1 VKKGRKMNRK
11 GKIGIVAAIATVL
24 LIAAVGSAS
33 AVTVIDHCSF
43 DANVEGE
50 YYVLG
55 QNLTCSGSEHGIK
68 IKADNIVIDG
78 YNETDG
84 KYYWIDGSITNC
96 DTFWSGV
103 LDKDGHDNVVIKNL
117 EIKNFCMGIWLKGD
131 DSCSGEVLNENYTIE
146 NCIIHDNG
154 IGTGTDMYTDG
165 IKLHCVCDSTITK
178 NEIYNQNGTGAGCEA
193 GGDGIFLKGPKAWGN
208 NITWNNIHNN
218 RKGGIFTKMK
228 PKNNTISYNH
238 VWENG
243 QAGAGEAGGIIL
255 RCKLCRYNLIAYNNA
270 SDNRGGGIFI
280 GGPNN
285 TVRDNNVNDND
296 WYGICLGR
304 SDGSWYNIIENNTI
318 CGNKGI
324 GGGTYTHSGI
334 HIVEGAHDN
343 KLYNNTI
350 CDNSQYDVYNK
361 DSSTTGDWNTCSMC
375 FNYNDT
381 SATGCCLYKCSGT
394 GPDLVVIDLHE
405 TWVVEGSSYNVTF
418 TVKNI
423 GGENATTVSNTSVR
437 IVNNTGVE
445 VHNQKYQTPALN
457 AIQYPGNSSTWE
469 IGPFGFTNAAA
480 PHTITVCA
488 DIDDDV
494 DEYGAGD
501 EENNCSEDVFG
512 APDLVISLDCA

>member
-1 VKKGRKMNRK
+1 MNRK

-103 LDKDGHDNVVIKNL
+103 LDRDGHDNVVIKNL

-154 IGTGTDMYTDG
+154 IGTGTDKYTDG
-165 IKLHCVCDSTITK
+165 IKLHCVCNSTITK

-255 RCKLCRYNLIAYNNA
+255 RCKLCRYNLIAHNNA
-270 SDNRGGGIFI
+270 S
-280 GGPNN
+280 
-285 TVRDNNVNDND
+285 
-296 WYGICLGR
+296 
-304 SDGSWYNIIENNTI
+304 
-318 CGNKGI
+318 
-324 GGGTYTHSGI
+324 
-334 HIVEGAHDN
+334 
-343 KLYNNTI
+343 
-350 CDNSQYDVYNK
+350 
-361 DSSTTGDWNTCSMC
+361 
-375 FNYNDT
+375 
-381 SATGCCLYKCSGT
+381 
-394 GPDLVVIDLHE
+394 
-405 TWVVEGSSYNVTF
+405 
-418 TVKNI
+418 
-423 GGENATTVSNTSVR
+423 
-437 IVNNTGVE
+437 
-445 VHNQKYQTPALN
+445 
-457 AIQYPGNSSTWE
+457 
-469 IGPFGFTNAAA
+469 AA
-480 PHTITVCA
+480 VG
-488 DIDDDV
+488 
-494 DEYGAGD
+494 Y
-501 EENNCSEDVFG
+501 S
-512 APDLVISLDCA
+512 